1 MCWHE
6 YTYVIHYSYNFHQ
19 VSTGTSLG
27 LGSGGEFPV
36 GKRWETM
43 GDYRETINGKKHGF
57 EPLGFFSENDGNPI

>member
-1 MCWHE
+1 
-6 YTYVIHYSYNFHQ
+6 
-19 VSTGTSLG
+19 LG

-43 GDYRETINGKKHGF
+43 GDYRETIYGKKHGF